1 MAELQKKV
9 QDREENMDKT
19 EERLT
24 LVQGKLKEATQT
36 GDESER

>member
-9 QDREENMDKT
+9 QEREENMDKT

-24 LVQGKLKEATQT
+24 LVQQKLKEATLM